1 MAQSGQRKCLC
12 CGDFFDLDHRNRER
26 QRYCSNADCRGA
38 SKAASQAAWLA
49 QPQNRDYFRDP
60 VHVARVQAWR
70 TAHPGYSRSKHHRP
84 PALQD
89 PLFTQ
94 VTEKTEEY
102 PIRGEVSAA
111 TFSTA
116 LQDLLTAPTPVL
128 AGLIAH
134 LFEGTLQE
142 DIATTTRRL
151 VQLGHDVIN
160 RSRNEHSQARAAP
173 RAASPGARAVQLG

>member
-1 MAQSGQRKCLC
+1 MAQAGQRKCLC
-12 CGDFFDLDHRNRER
+12 CAKFFELDHRNRER
-26 QRYCSNADCRGA
+26 QRFCSATECRRV

-49 QPQNRDYFRDP
+49 QPQNSGYFRDP

-70 TAHPGYSRSKHHRP
+70 AAHPGYGSGKPRRP

-89 PLFTQ
+89 PLITQ
-94 VTEKTEEY
+94 VTEKTQEC
-102 PIRGEVSAA
+102 PIRDEIAA
-111 TFSTA
+111 RPSPMA

-134 LFEGTLQE
+134 LFEFTLQD
-142 DIATTTRRL
+142 DIAATTRRL

-160 RSRNEHSQARAAP
+160 GNRDENSQASTAARAA
-173 RAASPGARAVQLG
+173 APGARAVQLG